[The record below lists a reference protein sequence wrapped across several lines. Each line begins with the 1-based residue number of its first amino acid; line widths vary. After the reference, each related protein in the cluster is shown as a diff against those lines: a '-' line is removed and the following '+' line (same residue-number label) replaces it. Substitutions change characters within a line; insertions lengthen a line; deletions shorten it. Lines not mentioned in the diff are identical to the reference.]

1 MIERRGNESQSAIP
15 VFFGGKAKIAHLVW
29 EALGDPRH
37 FIEPCFG
44 SGAVLLGRPNYDPTR
59 HVETVNDADGFVC
72 VAPQT
77 RILRDDLRWVNA
89 GDITLGTGLL
99 AFDEENAIPSMH
111 FGAPAKYRH
120 WQYATVIKVTTRK
133 LPCYRLAFEDG
144 TQVVASENHCWLSG
158 SHRPGHLGGRSWRW
172 IRTKSLVCNREW
184 QRSWIFKMFNVEH
197 QDNSYDSGWIAG
209 FFDGEG
215 HLIGRPGIHI
225 GVTQNPNGLLSQVEN
240 YLKSKHFDFR
250 YESRG
255 TKAQTLTINGGFR
268 EVIRLLMLVRPKRL
282 LKKLPDILPAMSIYG
297 REHQAVG
304 LVEKEYLGL
313 QDVVAIATTSKTYI
327 AEGLASH
334 NCNAWRAMRFAP
346 DEVARWCDWP
356 VNHVDLRARKLAL
369 QRNRERL
376 LTGLISDPKWHDA
389 ELAGY
394 WIWGMSCWIGS
405 GFMSN
410 NSEQVP
416 ALTRP
421 GRGVNQGQTL
431 DGIPQIATGNGG
443 DGKGINALGQRPY
456 LSGGGGGDGRGIN
469 ALGKRPRLAGWGEFG
484 VNRIDERPQPGGIP
498 HIGSSGDHGGG
509 GHGVHQLGGGWGKS
523 KASAPRSLPD
533 YDVSVTEP
541 YNVNL
546 YKWFRALSERLR
558 YVRVVCG
565 DWSRV
570 CGGNWQDNSGDVGLY
585 FDPPYSGAAKRQ
597 ADIYSTDSLTVADDI
612 RTWCLERGSRP
623 TYRIVLSGY
632 YEEHESLLSAG
643 WTVRRWKA
651 AGGYSKGGSQAVENS
666 KREALFLSPHCRR
679 DNLFGE

>member
-1 MIERRGNESQSAIP
+1 M
-15 VFFGGKAKIAHLVW
+15 W
-29 EALGDPRH
+29 DALGDPNH
-37 FIEPCFG
+37 YIEPCFG
-44 SGAVLLGRPNYDPTR
+44 SGAVLLARPNYDTTR

-334 NCNAWRAMRFAP
+334 NCNAWRSMQFAP

-356 VNHVDLRARKLAL
+356 VNHADLRARKLEL
-369 QRNRERL
+369 QRKREYL
-376 LTGLISDPKWHDA
+376 LEGLISDPKWCDP

-394 WIWGMSCWIGS
+394 WIWGMSCWIGG
-405 GFMSN
+405 GFMNSD
-410 NSEQVP
+410 SEQRPSVGNTGEAIH
-416 ALTRP
+416 ALC
-421 GRGVNQGQTL
+421 
-431 DGIPQIATGNGG
+431 
-443 DGKGINALGQRPY
+443 QRPQ
-456 LSGGGGGDGRGIN
+456 LSKSQGLD

-484 VNRIDERPQPGGIP
+484 VNRIDERPQLGGIP
-498 HIGSSGDHGGG
+498 HIGSSGDHAGG
-509 GHGVHQLGGGWGKS
+509 GHGVHQLGGGWGRS
-523 KASAPRSLPD
+523 KASAPRTLPD
-533 YDVSVTEP
+533 YDVAVTEP

-546 YKWFRALSERLR
+546 YKWFRQLSERLR

-570 CGGNWQDNSGDVGLY
+570 CGGNWQDNRGDVGLY
-585 FDPPYSGAAKRQ
+585 FDPPYSTAANRQ
-597 ADIYSTDSLTVADDI
+597 AGIYSTDSLTVADDI
-612 RTWCLERGSRP
+612 RAWCLERGDRP

-651 AGGYSKGGSQAVENS
+651 AKGYSRNGSQAAKNTE
-666 KREALFLSPHCRR
+666 REALFISPHCLR
-679 DNLFGE
+679 DNLFGD